1 MTHQERSDPQFTNE
15 EAAELVQN
23 DPALGADPTRE
34 DDDNQG
40 VDDDAKTPDQ
50 AVSNKE

>member
-1 MTHQERSDPQFTNE
+1 MTQQKGTDPQLSNE
-15 EAAELVQN
+15 EAAELVRN
-23 DPALGADPTRE
+23 EPALGADPTGE

-50 AVSNKE
+50 AVSNTE